1 MMPLVRFLKKGD
13 NLKKE
18 GLFRKAGNGRKMKM
32 LKEQL
37 VAQGEEIVID
47 EEMFGSHDV
56 ACVLKEFLRELPEP
70 LLTYKHMEAHRQI
83 RGESY

>member
-1 MMPLVRFLKKGD
+1 MMPLISFLRKPE

-18 GLFRKAGNGRKMKM
+18 GLFRKAGNGRKMKL

-37 VAQGEEIVID
+37 LTEGAGIVID
-47 EEMFGSHDV
+47 AEMFGSHDV

-83 RGESY
+83 RGQ

>member
-1 MMPLVRFLKKGD
+1 
-13 NLKKE
+13 
-18 GLFRKAGNGRKMKM
+18 MKL

-37 VAQGEEIVID
+37 IAKGADIVID
-47 EEMFGSHDV
+47 CEVFGSHDV

-83 RGESY
+83 RGKSAYHVLSIVCVYMSPNTHIMNNCCKIFLS